1 MKDSQRTMLQIKDSV
16 RKLYDAQQEKKQFDK
31 YYEEVRK
38 KEQLSISN
46 FMFTNLP
53 KGKNSFEIELDEGVG
68 YYTNH
73 MKLNVTRIRT
83 KRVTWLL
90 DKLKQKLGK
99 DIYKDVVDKTYTIND
114 IQGLIKYLKSCGVD
128 AKKFKK
134 FIDVDETL
142 NETKLNTYYET
153 GALKKSD
160 IEGCYDVKMGE
171 PYIRLTELKR

>member
-1 MKDSQRTMLQIKDSV
+1 MLQIKDSV

-53 KGKNSFEIELDEGVG
+53 KDQNSFEIELDEGVG

-99 DIYKDVVDKTYTIND
+99 DTYKDVVDKTYTVND
-114 IQGLIKYLKSCGVD
+114 MYGLIKYLKKCGVD
-128 AKKFKK
+128 PRKFKK

-142 NETKLNTYYET
+142 NETKLDTYYET

-160 IEGCYDVKMGE
+160 IEGCYDVKFGE
-171 PYIRLTELKR
+171 PCIRLTELKR

>member
-1 MKDSQRTMLQIKDSV
+1 MLQIKDSV

-31 YYEEVRK
+31 YYDEVRK

-171 PYIRLTELKR
+171 PYIKLTELKR

>member
-31 YYEEVRK
+31 YYDEVRK

-53 KGKNSFEIELDEGVG
+53 KDQNSFEIELDEGVG

-99 DIYKDVVDKTYTIND
+99 DIYKDVVDKTYTVND
-114 IQGLIKYLKSCGVD
+114 MYGLIKYLKKCGVD
-128 AKKFKK
+128 PRKFKK

-160 IEGCYDVKMGE
+160 IEGCYDVKVGE

>member
-1 MKDSQRTMLQIKDSV
+1 MKNSQKMMLLVKDSV
-16 RKLYDAQQEKKQFDK
+16 RKLYDVQQEKKQFDK

-38 KEQLSISN
+38 KEQISISN
-46 FMFTNLP
+46 FMFTNFP
-53 KGKNSFEIELDEGVG
+53 KDQNSFEIELDEGAG

-73 MKLNVTRIRT
+73 VRLNVTRIRT
-83 KRVTWLL
+83 KKVTWLL

-99 DIYKDVVDKTYTIND
+99 ETYNGVVDKTYTIND
-114 IQGLIKYLKSCGVD
+114 MQGLVRYLKSCGVD
-128 AKKFKK
+128 PKKFKK

-153 GALKKSD
+153 GALKKED
-160 IEGCYDVKMGE
+160 IEGCYDVNMGE

>member
-31 YYEEVRK
+31 YYDEVRK

-53 KGKNSFEIELDEGVG
+53 KDQNSFEIELDEGVG

-83 KRVTWLL
+83 KKVTWLL
-90 DKLKQKLGK
+90 DKLKQRLGK
-99 DIYKDVVDKTYTIND
+99 DIYKDVVDKTYTVND
-114 IQGLIKYLKSCGVD
+114 MYGLIKYLKKCGVD
-128 AKKFKK
+128 PRKFKK

-142 NETKLNTYYET
+142 NETKLDTYYET

-160 IEGCYDVKMGE
+160 IEGCYDVEFGE

>member
-16 RKLYDAQQEKKQFDK
+16 RKLYDAQQEKRQFDK

-90 DKLKQKLGK
+90 DKLKQKVGK
-99 DIYKDVVDKTYTIND
+99 DIYSEVVNKTYTVND
-114 IQGLIKYLKSCGVD
+114 MQGLIRYLKTCGVD
-128 AKKFKK
+128 PKKFKR
-134 FIDVDETL
+134 FIDVTEELD
-142 NETKLNTYYET
+142 ETKLDTYYET
-153 GALKKSD
+153 GALKTKD
-160 IEGCYDVKMGE
+160 IEGCYTVKMGE
-171 PYIRLTELKR
+171 PYIRITELKR